1 MSEINCN
8 LSNTT
13 IDKAQVMLT
22 VYFMKNVKKL
32 ADKDKYFIGS

>member
-1 MSEINCN
+1 MGEINCN
-8 LSNTT
+8 LLNTT

-22 VYFMKNVKKL
+22 VCFTKNVKKL

>member
-32 ADKDKYFIGS
+32 ADKDRSFIGS